1 MQDRFTIVSS
11 FILVGVPFP
20 FSEGKIHR
28 NVFLSHYPLTTLKLG
43 HNLLNLFF
51 CFILVVTGNILIS
64 FVGLHLEKQ

>member
-11 FILVGVPFP
+11 FILVGAPFP

-51 CFILVVTGNILIS
+51 SLVLVVTEDILLI
-64 FVGLHLEKQ
+64 VGVDVEQQ